1 MVRQIECL
9 GMISFGRVQYWE
21 SAGLDAAGALG
32 KRPERGLDAL
42 RNLHIDANFHWPYLT
57 CDGFWAAIMDIEV
70 DHFPAGLRRR
80 ATDVAGGALAL
91 LRHYGHAT
99 SYAAH
104 GQ

>member
-57 CDGFWAAIMDIEV
+57 
-70 DHFPAGLRRR
+70 
-80 ATDVAGGALAL
+80 
-91 LRHYGHAT
+91 
-99 SYAAH
+99 
-104 GQ
+104 